1 MPTHDTRLLGA
12 EITFDKTQLGH
23 DPGAVAALA
32 APKSQPLWRFALV
45 GLGPLSAMGVF
56 ALLVALFQRLA

>member
-1 MPTHDTRLLGA
+1 MA
-12 EITFDKTQLGH
+12 ITSVPIRATE
-23 DPGAVAALA
+23 PGSPEPLVATSVVSRS

-56 ALLVALFQRLA
+56 AFVVAWFQGPG